1 MNADTQTTN
10 VVDTIAATGIRKAR
24 QGWSQH
30 GKAVHALDVQDAVV
44 FALKAHQVRPTV
56 KAVESVKRELA
67 AAWPESV
74 PADLAPAPTSA
85 SLSMEAALMVWR
97 FSMYTLRRD
106 ASGWLLDGR
115 PLQFTQLR
123 KLASGWAVA
132 VAAAHGLDA
141 EYAPDA
147 RKVLADLR
155 TLVRDAVPR

>member
-10 VVDTIAATGIRKAR
+10 VVDTIAAAGIRKAR

-44 FALKAHQVRPTV
+44 FALRAHQMRPTA
-56 KAVESVKRELA
+56 KAVEAVKRELA

-97 FSMYTLRRD
+97 FAMYTLRRD
-106 ASGWLLDGR
+106 EKGWSLDGR
-115 PLQFTQLR
+115 PLAFTQVR
-123 KLASGWAVA
+123 TMAQRSAAA

-141 EYAPDA
+141 EYAPDT

-155 TLVRDAVPR
+155 TLVRDAAPR

>member
-1 MNADTQTTN
+1 MTDSQFAN

-30 GKAVHALDVQDAVV
+30 GKAVHALDIQDAVV
-44 FALKAHQVRPTV
+44 FALKAHQMRPTA
-56 KAVESVKRELA
+56 KAVEAVKRELA

-85 SLSMEAALMVWR
+85 SLSMEAALMIWR
-97 FSMYTLRRD
+97 FSLYSLRRA

-123 KLASGWAVA
+123 KLAAGWAVT
-132 VAAAHGLDA
+132 VAEANGLDA
-141 EYAPDA
+141 EYAPDT

-155 TLVRDAVPR
+155 TLVRDAAPR